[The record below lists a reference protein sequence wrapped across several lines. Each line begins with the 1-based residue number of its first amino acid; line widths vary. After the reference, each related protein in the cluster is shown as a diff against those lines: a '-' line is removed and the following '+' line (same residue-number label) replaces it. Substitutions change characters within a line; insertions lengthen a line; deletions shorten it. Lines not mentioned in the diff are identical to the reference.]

1 MSLFKT
7 FLPVQ
12 VEEVLSKLPNNKF
25 VHFVSYDNELKRITI
40 LWEYD
45 KFQSGLTVPIE
56 FPIEMIGTNKLPAGI
71 KDLNKKE
78 PVVVQEI
85 PQEPTVFEEEI
96 KVEPKQNY
104 IITKEAFEE
113 AYTSGKELEYQ
124 GVLPVWNPIEK
135 DHVFTEGFFYREV
148 GV

>member
-1 MSLFKT
+1 MINFKAD
-7 FLPVQ
+7 LLCQ
-12 VEEVLSKLPNNKF
+12 LN
-25 VHFVSYDNELKRITI
+25 
-40 LWEYD
+40 
-45 KFQSGLTVPIE
+45 
-56 FPIEMIGTNKLPAGI
+56 FPIELIGTNKLPAGI

-85 PQEPTVFEEEI
+85 PQKPAVLEEEI